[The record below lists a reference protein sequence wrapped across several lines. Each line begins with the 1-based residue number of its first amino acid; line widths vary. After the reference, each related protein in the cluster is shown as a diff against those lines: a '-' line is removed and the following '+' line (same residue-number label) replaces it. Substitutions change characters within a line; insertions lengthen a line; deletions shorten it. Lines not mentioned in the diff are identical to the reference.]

1 MAEDLRRSIQRSIRL
16 NEEEAAQAD
25 GLIGYRGM
33 WEFSELVRAGLQLL
47 NEAEQDDLAARG
59 TTGAR
64 RSKGSNKGGK
74 SQ

>member
-1 MAEDLRRSIQRSIRL
+1 MAEDLRRTIQRSIRL
-16 NEEEAAQAD
+16 NDAEADLAD

-64 RSKGSNKGGK
+64 RSRTKPKREGSK
-74 SQ
+74 